1 MKKTLL
7 TLCAV
12 ALAAITL
19 TLTMH
24 AAEMSKKKV
33 LHHVVSFKF
42 KDSATPEQIK
52 EIVDAFRD
60 LKKQIPEIQSFE
72 WGTNNS
78 PEHLNK
84 GLTHCFLL
92 TFKSEEDRAKYL
104 PHPAHKAFGAKL
116 GPIMDD
122 VMVID
127 FWGQE

>member
-1 MKKTLL
+1 MKKTLI

-12 ALAAITL
+12 LLTAGAL
-19 TLTMH
+19 TLKMT
-24 AAEMSKKKV
+24 AATPKKKV

-42 KDSATPEQIK
+42 KDATTPAQIK

-60 LKKQIPEIQSFE
+60 LKRQIPEIQSFE

-92 TFKSEEDRAKYL
+92 TFKSEADRAKYL

-116 GPIMDD
+116 GPVMDD